1 MFYSF
6 QDSDSEHIEDE
17 DNEEMDLDDDVLK
30 QFILHLWPSVLI
42 KPNLKWIPWC
52 LDFRIRIM
60 INNFSGNYYGV
71 NN

>member
-42 KPNLKWIPWC
+42 KPNLK
-52 LDFRIRIM
+52 
-60 INNFSGNYYGV
+60 
-71 NN
+71 